1 MRSCWS
7 RIGTGAPLQLA
18 TLDSLQ
24 EESMQ
29 SLAISRTPSAHDA
42 PLTIGHILER
52 GLAAA
57 TPSQE
62 IVYGDRLRYTYATL
76 AQRVARLAGALDALG
91 VKPGS
96 TVAIM
101 DWDSHRYLEC
111 FFAVPMMGA
120 VLHTV
125 NVRISPEQVLYTIN
139 HAEDDVILVNAEFLP
154 LLEGI
159 RDKIRSGVRFVL
171 INDGS
176 SVPQSKIEFAGEYEA
191 MLERAAP
198 SFEFRQVDENTRAT
212 TFYTTGTTGLPKGV
226 YYSHRQ
232 LVLHTFAVA
241 AALGNAPH
249 ATFTARDVYMPI
261 TPMFHVHA
269 WGLPYVATLLGVKQV
284 YPGRYV
290 PDVLIGLIG
299 RENVTFSHCVP
310 TILQMML
317 ASPAQ
322 ANVDLTG
329 WKALIG
335 GSALPVPLARAALER
350 GVDII
355 AGYGMSETCPILTL
369 SHLLPSMLDAPRDE
383 TVPYR
388 CRAGRPIP
396 FVQLRIVDAEMND
409 VAHDGAS
416 QGEIVVRSPW
426 LTQGYLGEPEKSE
439 ELWRGGW
446 LHTGD
451 VGVIDQHGYVKIV
464 DRIKDVV
471 KTGGEWVSS
480 LDLEDIILRA
490 PGVAEVAVVGV
501 PDERWGE
508 RPIALVVVK
517 PGGEAPTEAAI
528 RRHVEDHAQRG
539 AISRYAV
546 PDRVHFVDAIP
557 KTSVG
562 KLDKKVIRA
571 RLQDQ
576 PSR

>member
-1 MRSCWS
+1 MKDLT
-7 RIGTGAPLQLA
+7 IT
-18 TLDSLQ
+18 
-24 EESMQ
+24 
-29 SLAISRTPSAHDA
+29 RTPSAHDA
-42 PLTIGHILER
+42 PLSIRQILEH
-52 GLAAA
+52 GVAKA
-57 TPSQE
+57 PKQE
-62 IVYGDRLRYTYATL
+62 VVYGDRLRYTYVKL
-76 AQRVARLAGALDALG
+76 AERIARLASGLAKLG

-96 TVAIM
+96 TVAMM

-139 HAEDDVILVNAEFLP
+139 HAEDDVILVNAEFLS

-159 RDKIRSGVRFVL
+159 KGKIRPGVRFVL
-171 INDGS
+171 LNDSGS
-176 SVPQSKIEFAGEYEA
+176 APKSSIEFAAEYEA
-191 MLERAAP
+191 MLEAAP
-198 SFEFRQVDENTRAT
+198 STYDYPALDEQTRAT

-232 LVLHTFAVA
+232 LVLHTFGSSH
-241 AALGNAPH
+241 ALAQAPH
-249 ATFTARDVYMPI
+249 ATFTHDDVYMPI

-269 WGLPYVATLLGVKQV
+269 WGFPYVATMLGIKQV

-290 PDVLIGLIG
+290 PEALLGLIRSEG
-299 RENVTFSHCVP
+299 VTFSHCVP

-317 ASPAQ
+317 GKTDMHD
-322 ANVDLTG
+322 VDLSK
-329 WKALIG
+329 WKVIIG
-335 GSALPVPLARAALER
+335 GSALPLPLARAAVER

-369 SHLLPSMLDAPRDE
+369 AHLRPHMRNWDVEKRLSYL
-383 TVPYR
+383 

-396 FVQLRIVDAEMND
+396 FVQLRIVDAQMND
-409 VAHDGAS
+409 VPHDGTS
-416 QGEIVVRSPW
+416 QGEVVVRSPW
-426 LTQGYLGEPEKSE
+426 LTQGYLNEPERSE

-451 VGVIDQHGYVKIV
+451 VGVIDAEGYLKIV

-480 LDLEDIILRA
+480 LDIEDIILRV
-490 PGVAEVAVVGV
+490 PGVAEAAVVGV
-501 PDERWGE
+501 PDDKWGE
-508 RPIALVVVK
+508 RPIALVVLK
-517 PGGEAPTEAAI
+517 SQGERPTEELI
-528 RRHVEDHAQRG
+528 RKHVGDFANRG

-546 PDRVHFVDAIP
+546 PDRVHFVEAIP

-571 RLQDQ
+571 KLLEQ
-576 PSR
+576 PSAH

>member
-1 MRSCWS
+1 MKSH
-7 RIGTGAPLQLA
+7 
-18 TLDSLQ
+18 
-24 EESMQ
+24 
-29 SLAISRTPSAHDA
+29 AIIRTPSAHDA
-42 PLTIGHILER
+42 PLSIGQILDR

-57 TPSQE
+57 PAQE
-62 IVYGDRLRYTYATL
+62 IVYADRLRYTYTTL
-76 AQRVARLAGALDALG
+76 GERVRRLASALAGLG

-125 NVRISPEQVLYTIN
+125 NVRISPEQILYTIN

-154 LLEGI
+154 LLEAI
-159 RDKIRSGVRFVL
+159 HAKIRPGVKLVL
-171 INDGS
+171 INDAAS
-176 SVPQSKIEFAGEYEA
+176 QPETRIAFAGEYESL
-191 MLERAAP
+191 LEGATP
-198 SFEFRQVDENTRAT
+198 SFAFPQLDENTRAT

-232 LVLHTFAVA
+232 LVLHTLATM
-241 AALGNAPH
+241 AALANAPH
-249 ATFTARDVYMPI
+249 ATFSAGDVYMPI

-269 WGLPYVATLLGVKQV
+269 WGLPYVATMLGVKQV

-290 PDVLIGLIG
+290 PDVLLGLIS
-299 RENVTFSHCVP
+299 REKVTFSHCVP
-310 TILQMML
+310 TILTMML
-317 ASPAQ
+317 GSPALTG
-322 ANVDLTG
+322 VDLSG
-329 WKALIG
+329 WKIIIG
-335 GSALPVPLARAALER
+335 GSALPIPLARAAVER
-350 GVDII
+350 GIDVI

-369 SHLLPSMLDAPRDE
+369 AHLLPRMLGSPSE
-383 TVPYR
+383 ECLPYR

-396 FVQLRIVDAEMND
+396 FVQLRIVDAQMND
-409 VAHDGAS
+409 VAHDGQS
-416 QGEIVVRSPW
+416 QGEVVVRTPW
-426 LTQGYLGEPEKSE
+426 LTQGYLGETDKSE
-439 ELWRGGW
+439 DLWRGGW

-451 VGVIDQHGYVKIV
+451 VGVIDADGYLKIV

-480 LDLEDIILRA
+480 LDLEDIILRV
-490 PGVAEVAVVGV
+490 PGVAEVAVVGM

-517 PGGEAPTEAAI
+517 PAPAEAPTEAAI
-528 RRHVEDHAQRG
+528 RRHVDDYAQRG
-539 AISRYAV
+539 AISKYAV

-571 RLQDQ
+571 RLHEEAAA
-576 PSR
+576 R